1 MLESG
6 REAIT
11 VSEVDSFASRL
22 NAILVSDMSTV
33 SGVPGRCGSADPPA
47 AGGRSLGSG
56 GKEPILV
63 HAVNQELCPP
73 PPCILRTCLVR
84 ET

>member
-33 SGVPGRCGSADPPA
+33 SGPLTIVGVPIPRQ
-47 AGGRSLGSG
+47 GGVM
-56 GKEPILV
+56 EP
-63 HAVNQELCPP
+63 CS
-73 PPCILRTCLVR
+73 CMR
-84 ET
+84 

>member
-33 SGVPGRCGSADPPA
+33 SRGPLWERLFPGV
-47 AGGRSLGSG
+47 
-56 GKEPILV
+56 GKL
-63 HAVNQELCPP
+63 LCL
-73 PPCILRTCLVR
+73 CSCKR
-84 ET
+84 

>member
-33 SGVPGRCGSADPPA
+33 SRGPLWERAYSPAWGSCCAYAHASGEPGAVTPPSP
-47 AGGRSLGSG
+47 R
-56 GKEPILV
+56 
-63 HAVNQELCPP
+63 
-73 PPCILRTCLVR
+73 ILRTCLR
-84 ET
+84 